1 MAVSTLIDIH
11 FSTVFLIWSL
21 KVFISKVSYWKQQE
35 DDWDDR
41 AWGPGGVDQERT
53 GHWDGRLQGG
63 VRPFWL
69 ESQWQDS
76 YQCKV
81 NKQVFI
87 VTLFK
92 CNNIMAI
99 LFFPIRPWYLVK
111 VEPKKRLNLFGRNF
125 SMPCGGLD
133 RIRLMSRWRK
143 LDFFLQN
150 LSKMRLFQHFKFWT
164 FL

>member
-99 LFFPIRPWYLVK
+99 FFLPSDHGIWWKSSQRSVLICSAGTSVCHAEGWT
-111 VEPKKRLNLFGRNF
+111 ESDWCR
-125 SMPCGGLD
+125 GGGNW
-133 RIRLMSRWRK
+133 I
-143 LDFFLQN
+143 FLQN